1 MSEAKWGLE
10 EFSQALSEKRE
21 SILEL
26 KTDVAALERAMAIYQ
41 HAQTKSAN
49 GVPRTSPHL
58 ADVLY
63 QLLSEAGQPVH
74 RKKLLEDAQARGCVI
89 GGKDTINTLTA
100 HMSNDPR
107 FESTKGDGMW
117 GLAEWAKREN
127 SRTKAYQRTADAR
140 STTPNPVPGP

>member
-1 MSEAKWGLE
+1 MSEVKWGLE
-10 EFSQALSEKRE
+10 EFSQALTEKRE
-21 SILEL
+21 SISEL
-26 KTDVAALERAMAIYQ
+26 QKDAAALERAMAIYQ
-41 HAQTKSAN
+41 HAQTKFAN

-74 RKKLLEDAQARGCVI
+74 RKKLLEDAVARGCVI

-117 GLAEWAKREN
+117 GLAAWARQELN
-127 SRTKAYQRTADAR
+127 RTATYQRTTDAL
-140 STTPNPVPGP
+140 